1 MLIMDHFPL
10 IWGEVCY
17 FCHHTADT
25 GGSELIAEIQKILEA
40 KGFATKLLHQKPN
53 PFLPNPL

>member
-1 MLIMDHFPL
+1 MDHFPL

-40 KGFATKLLHQKPN
+40 KGVATKLLHQKPN